1 MLEYGSRGNNQGA
14 LVYTTV
20 LKGKSCKESW
30 KHIIVEF
37 TLQICNRLSKHMNSL
52 TPQSDQHLISP
63 YNITPELNKDVVRIK
78 VMIINKR
85 SS

>member
-1 MLEYGSRGNNQGA
+1 
-14 LVYTTV
+14 
-20 LKGKSCKESW
+20 
-30 KHIIVEF
+30 
-37 TLQICNRLSKHMNSL
+37 MNSL

-78 VMIINKR
+78 EMIINKR